1 MSRIRLFPLV
11 IFLLFMTFTLRL
23 GDFVMQ
29 VAMGREDVKLESVT
43 ALAQDA
49 QAPTATASTSS
60 DKSNNSEQNT
70 GRMEIPERSNE
81 PPKEVT
87 VTGLDADPF
96 VPAFSEEE
104 VRILQSLSKRREQL
118 EQRERDL
125 EQREKLLQAAEK
137 KVEEKVAELAAL
149 QKNIEKLLGEQQ
161 DIENDR
167 LTQLVKIY
175 ENMKPKDAAT
185 IFNEMNFDVLL
196 SIIDRMAERRV
207 APILAAMDPVRAR
220 EVSARLAEYRSLPR
234 SSSASSSNKR

>member
-1 MSRIRLFPLV
+1 MTLSRIRLFPLV

-29 VAMGREDVKLESVT
+29 IAMGRDDVKLESVS
-43 ALAQDA
+43 ALAQEKQATKTDDA
-49 QAPTATASTSS
+49 A
-60 DKSNNSEQNT
+60 T
-70 GRMEIPERSNE
+70 GRLEIPERSTE

-87 VTGLDADPF
+87 VGGLDQDPF
-96 VPAFSEEE
+96 VPAYSEEE

-137 KVEEKVAELAAL
+137 KVEEKVAELAEL
-149 QKNIEKLLGEQQ
+149 QKNIEGLLGKQQ
-161 DIENDR
+161 GIEKER
-167 LTQLVKIY
+167 LNQLVKIY

-185 IFNEMNFDVLL
+185 IFNDMNFDVLL
-196 SIIDRMAERRV
+196 SIIDTMAERRV

-220 EVSARLAEYRSLPR
+220 EVSARLAQYRSLP
-234 SSSASSSNKR
+234 NKSDTSR

>member
-1 MSRIRLFPLV
+1 MSRFRLFPFV

-29 VAMGREDVKLESVT
+29 VATGQKDVQLQSVT
-43 ALAQDA
+43 ALAQDKQEA
-49 QAPTATASTSS
+49 KPDAKKS
-60 DKSNNSEQNT
+60 DKDAA
-70 GRMEIPERSNE
+70 GRLEIPERSTE

-87 VTGLDADPF
+87 VTGIEQDPF
-96 VPAFSEEE
+96 TPAYSEEE

-137 KVEEKVAELAAL
+137 KVEEKVTELSSL
-149 QKNIEKLLGEQQ
+149 QKNIEELLGKQQ
-161 DIENDR
+161 QVENER

-175 ENMKPKDAAT
+175 ENMKPKDAAV

-234 SSSASSSNKR
+234 KTSASER